1 MSRARKMIQLA
12 SGYVAE
18 RSGRLLRTTPG
29 VLGALLVSYGLYRA
43 WLPLGFIASG
53 GFLLLVDRRVP

>member
-1 MSRARKMIQLA
+1 MNPARKKVEQV
-12 SGYVAE
+12 SGYVAD
-18 RSGRLLRTTPG
+18 RSGRFLRTTPG

-43 WLPLGFIASG
+43 WLPLGFIAAG